1 MGRGEGFGS
10 AKDAKHAKKCEGSRM
25 WSWSH
30 CRIHAFAAHG
40 CASAASGCSRHPA
53 SRTTRTSCTS
63 QDAQE
68 RPRSEPTYDAT
79 QTLASISRVPASD
92 QSLGGEDD
100 GVLPLSGRLLRT
112 WTARGAAHS

>member
-10 AKDAKHAKKCEGSRM
+10 AKDAKHAKKCEVSRM

-30 CRIHAFAAHG
+30 CRIHAFAAQG
-40 CASAASGCSRHPA
+40 CASDASGCSRHPA

-68 RPRSEPTYDAT
+68 RPAFATAWMPEVEQRMEQLPDPTY
-79 QTLASISRVPASD
+79 
-92 QSLGGEDD
+92 G
-100 GVLPLSGRLLRT
+100 
-112 WTARGAAHS
+112 ARRFS